1 VEKSSCNLSRCNCRR
16 SSLNAC
22 RPAVSPSYARSPR
35 LARTGFFHAAGINGP
50 LCPFH
55 FDDRNARADRTF
67 PPPGRFDPVRNAPH
81 QEQRVQATTT
91 PDTGRYSRPAVLLHW
106 AMALVIANWVI
117 RDAQKR
123 GRPLCYD
130 YGMFLFFAWP
140 IVAPVY
146 LFQTRGVRAF
156 LTLLWFIAILLVAAI
171 AMGMGSLA
179 VDLLSQQ

>member
-1 VEKSSCNLSRCNCRR
+1 MPNWLEGMLGPTLLLWVYAL
-16 SSLNAC
+16 
-22 RPAVSPSYARSPR
+22 AVSVSWV
-35 LARTGFFHAAGINGP
+35 AASGRGG
-50 LCPFH
+50 LSG
-55 FDDRNARADRTF
+55 AADLI
-67 PPPGRFDPVRNAPH
+67 
-81 QEQRVQATTT
+81 
-91 PDTGRYSRPAVLLHW
+91 SRW

-123 GRPLCYD
+123 GRPLCYV

-171 AMGMGSLA
+171 AIGMGSLA
-179 VDLLSQQ
+179 VDLLSQQQQ